1 MEVTISTPIMLTKD
15 MGAADLAG
23 VTHLAIGAA
32 WDTSTGG
39 SGRILGALKQRLGTD
54 LDNVAIAMQGDQPVV
69 YVGLDNENP
78 LEGSIVSSGDEH
90 TGKSAGDDETIT
102 VDFAKVPA
110 EITSILFTVAAF
122 KRGTDFSK
130 AKNVQIS
137 VYDNTGGTSQKVA
150 TIRPS
155 LLGDGNLIVVA
166 KATRGASNWTLE
178 VVNEDKRITQGAFK
192 SLLRAVVGM

>member
-1 MEVTISTPIMLTKD
+1 MSTPIMLTKD
-15 MGAADLAG
+15 MGAADLPG
-23 VTHLAIGAA
+23 VTHMAAGLA

-39 SGRILGALKQRLGTD
+39 SGRILGAIKQRVGTD
-54 LDNVAIAMQGDQPVV
+54 LDAIAILMQGNEPVI
-69 YVGLDNENP
+69 YVGLDNEDP
-78 LEGSIVSSGDEH
+78 VDGAVTSTGDEH

-122 KRGTDFSK
+122 KKGTDFSK
-130 AKNVQIS
+130 AKNVMIS
-137 VYDNTGGTSQKVA
+137 VYDNTPGSPSAKVA

-155 LLGDGNLIVVA
+155 LLGTGNLIVVA
-166 KATRGASNWTLE
+166 KAVRGATSWTLE
-178 VVNEDKRITQGAFK
+178 VVNEHKRLTQGDFH

>member
-1 MEVTISTPIMLTKD
+1 MSTPLMLTKD

-39 SGRILGALKQRLGTD
+39 SGRILGAIKKHKGID
-54 LDNVAIAMQGDQPVV
+54 LDNVAILMQGPEPVI
-69 YVGLDNENP
+69 YVGLDNEDP
-78 LEGSIVSSGDEH
+78 ARGSVVSTGDEH

-102 VDFAKVPA
+102 VDFARVPA

-122 KRGTDFSK
+122 KRGTGFEQ
-130 AKNVQIS
+130 AKNVEIS
-137 VYDNTGGTSQKVA
+137 VYDGTGGTVAKVA

-155 LLGDGNLIVVA
+155 LLGTGNLIVVA
-166 KATRGASNWTLE
+166 KAVRGASHWTLE
-178 VVNEDKRITQGAFK
+178 VVNEHKKIKQGDFT

>member
-1 MEVTISTPIMLTKD
+1 MSTPIMLTKD
-15 MGAADLAG
+15 MGAADLPG
-23 VTHLAIGAA
+23 VTHMAIGAA

-39 SGRILGALKQRLGTD
+39 SGRLLGAIKQRVGVD

-69 YVGLDNENP
+69 YVGLDNEDP
-78 LEGSIVSSGDEH
+78 LGGSIVSSGDEH

-102 VDFAKVPA
+102 VDFAKVPE

-122 KRGTDFSK
+122 KKGTDFSK

-137 VYDNTGGTSQKVA
+137 VYDNTPGSPSTKVA

-155 LLGDGNLIVVA
+155 LLGTGNLIVVA
-166 KATRGASNWTLE
+166 KAVRGTPWTLE
-178 VVNEDKRITQGAFK
+178 VVNQDKRISQGDFR

>member
-1 MEVTISTPIMLTKD
+1 MSTPIMLTKD

-23 VTHLAIGAA
+23 VTHMAIGAA

-39 SGRILGALKQRLGTD
+39 SGRLMGAIKQRVGVD

-69 YVGLDNENP
+69 YIGLDNQDP
-78 LEGSIVSSGDEH
+78 LGGSIVSSGDEH
-90 TGKSAGDDETIT
+90 TGKSEGDDETIT

-122 KRGTDFSK
+122 KRNTDFSK

-137 VYDNTGGTSQKVA
+137 VYDNTPGSPSSKVA

-155 LLGDGNLIVVA
+155 LLGTGNLIVVA
-166 KATRGASNWTLE
+166 KAVRGATSWSLE
-178 VVNEDKRITQGAFK
+178 VVNTDKRITQGEFR

>member
-1 MEVTISTPIMLTKD
+1 MTTPIMLTKD

-23 VTHLAIGAA
+23 VTHMAIGAA

-39 SGRILGALKQRLGTD
+39 SGRILGKIKQSIGVD

-69 YVGLDNENP
+69 YVGLDNEDP
-78 LEGSIVSSGDEH
+78 LGGSIVSSGDEH

-122 KRGTDFSK
+122 KKGTDFSK

-137 VYDNTGGTSQKVA
+137 VYDNTPGSPSSKVA

-155 LLGDGNLIVVA
+155 LLGTGNLIVVA
-166 KATRGASNWTLE
+166 KATRGATSWTLE
-178 VVNEDKRITQGAFK
+178 VVNEDKRLTQGDFR
-192 SLLRAVVGM
+192 SLLRAVVGV

>member
-1 MEVTISTPIMLTKD
+1 MSTPVMLTKD

-23 VTHLAIGAA
+23 VTHMAIGAA

-39 SGRILGALKQRLGTD
+39 SGRLFGKLKEMRGTD
-54 LDNVAIAMQGDQPVV
+54 LDAIAILMQGSEPVV
-69 YVGLDNENP
+69 YVGLDNEDP
-78 LEGSIVSSGDEH
+78 VGGAVVSSGDEH

-102 VDFAKVPA
+102 VDFARVPA

-122 KRGTDFSK
+122 KRGTNFAQ

-137 VYDNTGGTSQKVA
+137 VYDSTGGTSAKVA

-155 LLGDGNLIVVA
+155 LLGTGNLIVVA
-166 KATRGASNWTLE
+166 KAVRGPQHWSLE
-178 VVNEDKRITQGAFK
+178 VVNEDKKITQGDFH
-192 SLLRAVVGM
+192 SLLRTVVGM

>member
-1 MEVTISTPIMLTKD
+1 MSNPIMLTKD

-23 VTHLAIGAA
+23 VTNLAIGAA

-39 SGRILGALKQRLGTD
+39 SGRLLGGIKQRLGTD
-54 LDNVAIAMQGDQPVV
+54 LDNIAILMQGPEPVI
-69 YVGLDNENP
+69 YVGLDNEDP
-78 LEGSIVSSGDEH
+78 AGGSVVSTGDEH
-90 TGKSAGDDETIT
+90 TGKAAGDDETIT

-122 KRGTDFSK
+122 KKKTDFSK
-130 AKNVQIS
+130 AKNVEVS
-137 VYDNTGGTSQKVA
+137 VYDNTGGTSQKMA

-155 LLGDGNLIVVA
+155 LLGTGNLIVVA
-166 KATRGASNWTLE
+166 KAVRGATQWTLE
-178 VVNEDKRITQGAFK
+178 VVNTDKKITQGDFR

>member
-1 MEVTISTPIMLTKD
+1 MNTTPVMLTKD
-15 MGAADLAG
+15 MGAADLDG

-39 SGRILGALKQRLGTD
+39 SGRLLGALKQRIGTD
-54 LDNVAIAMQGDQPVV
+54 LDNVAIAVQGDQPVV
-69 YVGLDNENP
+69 YVGLDNPDP
-78 LEGSIVSSGDEH
+78 LNGSIVSSGDEH

-122 KRGTDFSK
+122 KKGTDFSK
-130 AKNVQIS
+130 AKNVGIS
-137 VYDNTGGTSQKVA
+137 VYDNTGGTSDKVA

-155 LLGDGNLIVVA
+155 LLGTGNLIVVA
-166 KATRGASNWTLE
+166 KAVRGPQGWTLE
-178 VVNEDKRITQGAFK
+178 VINKDKKVKQGDFR
-192 SLLRAVVGM
+192 SLLTAVVGV

>member
-1 MEVTISTPIMLTKD
+1 MSNPVMLTKD

-39 SGRILGALKQRLGTD
+39 SGRVLGAIKKHKGTD
-54 LDNVAIAMQGDQPVV
+54 LDKIAILMQGAEPVI

-78 LEGSIVSSGDEH
+78 VNGAVVSTGDEH
-90 TGKSAGDDETIT
+90 TGKSEGDDETVT

-110 EITSILFTVAAF
+110 EITSILFTVTAF
-122 KRGTDFSK
+122 KRGTSFAQ
-130 AKNVQIS
+130 AKNVRIS

-155 LLGDGNLIVVA
+155 LLGTGNLIVVA
-166 KATRGASNWTLE
+166 KAVRGPQFWTLE
-178 VVNEDKRITQGAFK
+178 VVNTDKKITQGDFR

>member
-1 MEVTISTPIMLTKD
+1 MGTPIMLTKD

-23 VTHLAIGAA
+23 VTNMAIGAA

-39 SGRILGALKQRLGTD
+39 SGRFLGAIKSRVGVD

-69 YVGLDNENP
+69 YIGLDNEDP

-102 VDFAKVPA
+102 VDFLKVPA

-122 KRGTDFSK
+122 KKGTDFSK

-137 VYDNTGGTSQKVA
+137 VYDNTPGSPSSKVA

-155 LLGDGNLIVVA
+155 LLGTGNLIVVA
-166 KATRGASNWTLE
+166 KAVRGATSWSLE
-178 VVNEDKRITQGAFK
+178 VVNQDKRITQGDFR

>member
-1 MEVTISTPIMLTKD
+1 MSTPIMLTKD

-23 VTHLAIGAA
+23 VTHMAIGAA

-39 SGRILGALKQRLGTD
+39 SGRILGKIKQSIGVD

-69 YVGLDNENP
+69 YVGLDNEDP
-78 LEGSIVSSGDEH
+78 LGGAIVSSGDEH

-122 KRGTDFSK
+122 KKGTDFSK

-137 VYDNTGGTSQKVA
+137 VYDNTPGSPSSKVA

-155 LLGDGNLIVVA
+155 LLGTGNLIVVA
-166 KATRGASNWTLE
+166 KAVRGATSWTLE
-178 VVNEDKRITQGAFK
+178 VVNTDKRLTQGDFR
-192 SLLRAVVGM
+192 SLLRAVVGV